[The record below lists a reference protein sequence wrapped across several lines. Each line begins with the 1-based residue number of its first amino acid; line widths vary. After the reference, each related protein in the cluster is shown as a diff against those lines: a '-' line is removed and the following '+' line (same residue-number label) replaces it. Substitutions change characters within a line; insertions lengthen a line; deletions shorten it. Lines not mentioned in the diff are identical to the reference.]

1 MNDDSRPGG
10 CLCGAV
16 RFEVRV
22 PSPIYSICHCGMCRR
37 WGAGPLMSLHVDGS
51 PAFTAGDELVTWY
64 RGSAWGERGFC
75 ATCGSS
81 LFWRLAE
88 QPDTL
93 TVVAVDALDDASD
106 FTLHRH
112 IYVDAQPA
120 RYAFGDDRPRL
131 TEAEVLAEIG
141 IEPDG
146 AA

>member
-1 MNDDSRPGG
+1 
-10 CLCGAV
+10 
-16 RFEVRV
+16 
-22 PSPIYSICHCGMCRR
+22 
-37 WGAGPLMSLHVDGS
+37 MSLHVDGQ
-51 PAFTAGDELVTWY
+51 PAFTAGPELVTWY
-64 RGSAWGERGFC
+64 LGSTWAERGFC
-75 ATCGSS
+75 AICGSS
-81 LFWRLAE
+81 LFWRLSE
-88 QPDTL
+88 QPEIL

-141 IEPDG
+141 IEPEG